1 MKQHLKEATT
11 ELDTVSIKYKEEQR
25 KRKILL
31 NELEDL
37 KGKVRVYCRI
47 RPFTQSERVDPV
59 KAQSCCNI
67 IDEVSLTVGT
77 QRNRLKEYSF
87 DAVFGEFATQEE
99 VFEDTKRLI
108 QSAIDGFNVSIFAYG
123 QTGSGKTFT
132 MSGGDQWDDRG
143 VIPRVFSYLFEQ
155 IALREEEDLN
165 VFVSY
170 FEIYNENAFDLL
182 DRSHAEMPGLL
193 CGCGPLAERLRG
205 PDRRPGLPAQ

>member
-47 RPFTQSERVDPV
+47 RPLTQSERADPA
-59 KAQSCCNI
+59 KAQSCCSI

-77 QRNRLKEYSF
+77 QRNRVKEYSF
-87 DAVFGEFATQEE
+87 DAVFGEFSTQED

-123 QTGSGKTFT
+123 QTGSGKTWT
-132 MSGGDQWDDRG
+132 
-143 VIPRVFSYLFEQ
+143 I
-155 IALREEEDLN
+155 
-165 VFVSY
+165 
-170 FEIYNENAFDLL
+170 
-182 DRSHAEMPGLL
+182 
-193 CGCGPLAERLRG
+193 
-205 PDRRPGLPAQ
+205 